1 MKLKRT
7 HESVLIN
14 NGVFFLSVL
23 NGVNNDP
30 TKTKLKWNKQLTR
43 CGAGAVFLYGKRK
56 FATITVTDT
65 YYRGISGESEDNICE
80 LFTKAFIREID
91 AIALKRK
98 NLQRETDMRIVAQL
112 LICMDEPHRATN
124 DGNKK
129 SKQAFYA
136 GIIMLHSI
144 LKMIN
149 HLDSISLMKLL
160 LEGRDVPIVHRV
172 IKVQVSKR
180 HLSCNMDIEG
190 MIHKFNGNWDTD
202 LIHLAPAPASSS
214 RSSIELPLQRSAL
227 APTSA
232 KHTLIPTMKSRLAW
246 EKVYNL
252 QLIWYRLSKAVNNI
266 LNGILDS
273 YRIVRISLPDNSFS
287 PSVNVPNGSLG
298 ASVYTVFKT
307 TLGL

>member
-43 CGAGAVFLYGKRK
+43 CGVGAVLLY
-56 FATITVTDT
+56 
-65 YYRGISGESEDNICE
+65 GESEDNICE
-80 LFTKAFIREID
+80 LFTKAFIHEID
-91 AIALKRK
+91 AIASKRK
-98 NLQRETDMRIVAQL
+98 NLQRETDRRIVAQL
-112 LICMDEPHRATN
+112 LICIDEPHRATN

-160 LEGRDVPIVHRV
+160 LETSERARAGKPLKLKSLAKV
-172 IKVQVSKR
+172 INHVVLTQSPDSWS
-180 HLSCNMDIEG
+180 LDIE
-190 MIHKFNGNWDTD
+190 
-202 LIHLAPAPASSS
+202 
-214 RSSIELPLQRSAL
+214 SILTFGHR
-227 APTSA
+227 
-232 KHTLIPTMKSRLAW
+232 KGK
-246 EKVYNL
+246 
-252 QLIWYRLSKAVNNI
+252 
-266 LNGILDS
+266 G
-273 YRIVRISLPDNSFS
+273 
-287 PSVNVPNGSLG
+287 
-298 ASVYTVFKT
+298 
-307 TLGL
+307 